1 MADAIIW
8 EFDGV
13 NRDDYDAVNDKL
25 GIDPTGGG
33 GWPEGLIHHT
43 GAEKPG
49 GLVVFEVWESRAAQ
63 ERFLNERL
71 RPALEAAGVTTPPSR
86 VEWLGG
92 AADANP
98 RSRRPPPPQK

>member
-13 NRDDYDAVNDKL
+13 DRNDYDAVNDKL
-25 GIDPTGGG
+25 GIDPEQGG
-33 GWPEGLIHHT
+33 GWPEGLILHT

-49 GLVVFEVWESRAAQ
+49 GLVVFEVWESKEDQ

-71 RPALEAAGVTTPPSR
+71 RPALEAAGVTTQPTR
-86 VEWLGG
+86 VEWLQVVAHASPGSG
-92 AADANP
+92 
-98 RSRRPPPPQK
+98 

>member
-1 MADAIIW
+1 MPDAIIW

-13 NRDDYDAVNDKL
+13 GRDDYEAVNEKL
-25 GIDPTGGG
+25 GIDPEGGG

-49 GLVVFEVWESRAAQ
+49 GLVVFEVWESKDAQ

-71 RPALEAAGVTTPPSR
+71 RPALEAANVTTPPTR
-86 VEWLGG
+86 VEWLTVTAHASPGSG
-92 AADANP
+92 
-98 RSRRPPPPQK
+98 